1 MSRPKR
7 RTIKRKPEIKRQ
19 RGVVGHLYRHDGE
32 QIVQVHGAVVGDVG
46 FIFKKSTRYG
56 GTPRSAAIV
65 LASSLYTT
73 KKEAMEAMKTRPGFA
88 YTYGDELLP
97 VQVSTSSDGRLAA
110 FDENGCDVHCNKI
123 FTDKREAVRHA
134 MKELSETE
142 LSERRTHAATL
153 KKIRNVAA
161 LAKRR

>member
-1 MSRPKR
+1 ML
-7 RTIKRKPEIKRQ
+7 
-19 RGVVGHLYRHDGE
+19 GHLYRHDNGD
-32 QIVQVHGAVVGDVG
+32 IVQVHGAIVGEVG

-56 GTPRSAAIV
+56 GTPRTAAIV

-73 KKEAMEAMKTRPGFA
+73 KKAAMEAMKTRPGFA
-88 YTYGDELLP
+88 YTYGDELIP
-97 VQVSTSSDGRLAA
+97 VQVSTTSDGRLTA

-134 MKELSETE
+134 MKELTETE
-142 LSERRTHAATL
+142 AVERRTHAATM
-153 KKIRNVAA
+153 KKIRAVSA